1 MGETMIITSETTAK
15 CPIQPGSL
23 CMFDTQCN
31 QTAGCKSW
39 KCSVPG
45 SEGRHFCGPPKDA
58 AVAQL
63 QSDSG
68 MWSVDLRVNSTGISR
83 TVNVTTT
90 HRTTDPGWG
99 VDLKFKGN
107 RGVHAD
113 IWNTDGDAF
122 FKIAVGDAHC
132 SVDVGSDG
140 EEPGAV
146 VSVFESHGLAC
157 SFKQEKGKG
166 THYNV
171 VINAELS
178 HAHDCSGTPTQP
190 GKGPKCPSETRL
202 APDAE
207 TALTA
212 DVTNKTKCAL
222 KCAAEA
228 VGVFGACAATCLTNP
243 DKAKCIDTR
252 CGAAQLAFEVACTIK
267 CGHDV
272 IITSEAAAKCP
283 IQPGSLCM
291 FDTQCNQTAGCESW
305 KCSVPGSEG

>member
-1 MGETMIITSETTAK
+1 MGGRAPCNMASQLFALTLATAALALSAAA
-15 CPIQPGSL
+15 P
-23 CMFDTQCN
+23 
-31 QTAGCKSW
+31 
-39 KCSVPG
+39 VP
-45 SEGRHFCGPPKDA
+45 
-58 AVAQL
+58 AQ
-63 QSDSG
+63 DSG
-68 MWSVDLRVNSTGISR
+68 MWSVDFQVRVTHR
-83 TVNVTTT
+83 TTFNVTTT

-107 RGVHAD
+107 RGIHAD
-113 IWNTDGDAF
+113 IWDTDGDAF
-122 FKIAVGDAHC
+122 FKIAVGDAYC
-132 SVDVGSDG
+132 SIEVGSDG

-207 TALTA
+207 TM
-212 DVTNKTKCAL
+212 
-222 KCAAEA
+222 
-228 VGVFGACAATCLTNP
+228 
-243 DKAKCIDTR
+243 
-252 CGAAQLAFEVACTIK
+252 
-267 CGHDV
+267 
-272 IITSEAAAKCP
+272 IITSETAAKCP

-291 FDTQCNQTAGCESW
+291 FDAQCNQTAGCESW
-305 KCSVPGSEG
+305 KCNVPGSEGRHFCGPPKAFDTSTRSCCACVKGSDMGSDLWSFEGTDCNACCMKKGGYSSGKSEPADVCVSHSP